1 MYVNKVVFGLLLLT
15 LLLTGC
21 VSEPREIIR
30 VDMRNKEN
38 DQYETVKT
46 IMNSDEVTEV
56 KNILNEVKWQ
66 DGNWATTRDPAY
78 IIYFFLDQHE
88 TEGKQAPSAV
98 YELYVQPNDMM
109 VGILSDS
116 EKYAKLS
123 EEDSQKLMSIL
134 TYVDNN

>member
-1 MYVNKVVFGLLLLT
+1 MLILT

-21 VSEPREIIR
+21 VSESVEIIR

-46 IMNSDEVTEV
+46 IMDSDKVTEV

-78 IIYFFLDQHE
+78 IIYFFLDKDE

-98 YELYVQPNDMM
+98 YELYAEPNDNKL
-109 VGILSDS
+109 GILSDS

-134 TYVDNN
+134 TYDEQ

>member
-1 MYVNKVVFGLLLLT
+1 MNLKKVVFGLLLLT

-38 DQYETVKT
+38 DQYESVKT
-46 IMNSDEVTEV
+46 IMNSDKVTEV
-56 KNILNEVKWQ
+56 KNILDEVKWQ
-66 DGNWATTRDPAY
+66 KANGATTTDPEY
-78 IIYFFLDQHE
+78 IIYFFLDQDD

-98 YELYVQPNDMM
+98 YELYVKPDDNMI
-109 VGILSDS
+109 GILSDD

-123 EEDSQKLMSIL
+123 VEDSQKLMAIL
-134 TYVDNN
+134 TYEEQ

>member
-1 MYVNKVVFGLLLLT
+1 MNLKKVVFGILLLT

-46 IMNSDEVTEV
+46 VMDSDEVTDV
-56 KNILNEVKWQ
+56 KNIFNKVKWQ
-66 DGNWATTRDPAY
+66 EGNWATTRDPAY
-78 IIYFFLDQHE
+78 IIYFFLDKDE
-88 TEGKQAPSAV
+88 TEGKQAPSAI
-98 YELYVQPNDMM
+98 YELYVQPNDNMI
-109 VGILSDS
+109 GILSGS

-123 EEDSQKLMSIL
+123 EGDSQRLMSIL
-134 TYVDNN
+134 TYSEQ

>member
-1 MYVNKVVFGLLLLT
+1 MNLKKVVYGILLLT

-21 VSEPREIIR
+21 VSESGEIIR

-38 DQYETVKT
+38 NQYETVKT
-46 IMNSDEVTEV
+46 IMDSDKVTEV

-66 DGNWATTRDPAY
+66 DGNWATTREPAY
-78 IIYFFLDQHE
+78 IIYFFLDKDE

-98 YELYVQPNDMM
+98 YELYVQPNDNLI
-109 VGILSDS
+109 GILSDS

-134 TYVDNN
+134 TYDEQ